1 MSLFDGDF
9 GVFVEALSN
18 IDMLVVVYG
27 GLAASFAA
35 AALYVLTLDRSAQE
49 AAMLAFPQRKRIIK
63 TWVGR
68 QALSIFTSPTTTPE
82 HLLGQVD
89 LDTFSVEQVAPNPVA
104 TGSLWARGAKRAV
117 DMSASLL
124 LVIFTA
130 PVLLLTA
137 ALIKLESA
145 GPVFYKQIRVGRNG
159 QHFSIYKFRSMT
171 VDAEKSGVQW
181 AAGNDARVTRVG
193 RFIRKTRIDEI
204 PQAFNILK
212 RDMSFVGPRPERPEF
227 TEMLAAEIP
236 HYNDRH
242 LVKPGL
248 TGWAQIRYPYGASV
262 EDARQKL
269 TYDLYYIK
277 HFSFVLDLFI
287 IIRTIKVAVK
297 GIGSR

>member
-18 IDMLVVVYG
+18 IDMLVVFYG
-27 GLAASFAA
+27 GVAISLTAA
-35 AALYVLTLDRSAQE
+35 AYYFLTLGKSAQE
-49 AAMLAFPQRKRIIK
+49 AAMLAFPQRRRIIK

-68 QALSIFTSPTTTPE
+68 RALSLFTSPTTAPE
-82 HLLGQVD
+82 HELGQVD
-89 LDTFSVEQVAPNPVA
+89 LNSFSIEQVAPNPVA
-104 TGSLWARGAKRAV
+104 ARSLWARGAKRAV
-117 DMSASLL
+117 DMAASLM
-124 LVIFTA
+124 LVVFTS
-130 PVLLLTA
+130 PLLLLTA
-137 ALIKLESA
+137 LLIKLESN
-145 GPVFYKQIRVGRNG
+145 GPVFYKQIRVGRGG

-204 PQAFNILK
+204 PQTFNILK
-212 RDMSFVGPRPERPEF
+212 GEMSFVGPRPERPEF
-227 TEMLAAEIP
+227 THMLAAEIP

-287 IIRTIKVAVK
+287 IIRTVKVAVK